1 MTELPGVSVV
11 MPVLNEV
18 KHLEAAVDA
27 ILEQTYPATC
37 EVVLALGP
45 STDGTEALAHRLAA
59 ANPRVRIVDNPSGR
73 TPTGL
78 NAALAATGQ
87 PVVVRVDAR
96 SVIPPGYVQRAVQ
109 TMERTGAD
117 NVGGIMAAE
126 GTTPFER
133 AVACAMTSPFG
144 VGGAR
149 FHTGGDEGPAESVY
163 LGAFRR
169 STLDRLGGYDEHFVR
184 AQDWELNHRIR
195 ESGGLVWFDPEL
207 SVTYRPRP
215 DVRRLARQY
224 RDYGRWR
231 RVVARTHKGTTNL
244 RYLAPPVTL
253 LAVVVGL
260 VAGVVGAVLGVPW
273 LLLGFAMP
281 AGYAAAVVLATLTR
295 PRSLDGRARLWLLV
309 VFPTMHGSWGW
320 GFLTSRR
327 RLLPGSLD

>member
-1 MTELPGVSVV
+1 
-11 MPVLNEV
+11 
-18 KHLEAAVDA
+18 
-27 ILEQTYPATC
+27 
-37 EVVLALGP
+37 
-45 STDGTEALAHRLAA
+45 
-59 ANPRVRIVDNPSGR
+59 
-73 TPTGL
+73 
-78 NAALAATGQ
+78 
-87 PVVVRVDAR
+87 
-96 SVIPPGYVQRAVQ
+96 
-109 TMERTGAD
+109 MERTGAD

-133 AVACAMTSPFG
+133 AVACADDLPLRRRG
-144 VGGAR
+144 CPVPHRGE
-149 FHTGGDEGPAESVY
+149 EGPAESVY

-244 RYLAPPVTL
+244 RYLAHRSRCSRSPSAWSPGSSVRCSTS
-253 LAVVVGL
+253 LAP
-260 VAGVVGAVLGVPW
+260 AGVRDAR
-273 LLLGFAMP
+273 
-281 AGYAAAVVLATLTR
+281 GYAAAVVLATLTR

-327 RLLPGSLD
+327 RALAAEPGRRHWTRRPPGVVERSAGQRAPGGARSR